1 VVLNRGAKA
10 IGKSLAML
18 RLSELGAEV
27 ATVRRGKSRIE
38 VTPET
43 VLQEGDIVVLRGA
56 TEGVARAEARLF
68 V

>member
-1 VVLNRGAKA
+1 VLNRGAKA
-10 IGKSLAML
+10 IGKSLVML
-18 RLSELGAEV
+18 GLPELGAEV
-27 ATVRRGKSRIE
+27 ATVRRGKSRID

>member
-1 VVLNRGAKA
+1 VLNRGARA

-18 RLSELGAEV
+18 RLAEVGAEV
-27 ATVRRGKSRIE
+27 TTVRRGKKRIE

-56 TEGVARAEARLF
+56 TEGVARAEERLF